1 MKAPSFMSISS
12 QLDPGAHR
20 GSDDE
25 PERRTGRRSAETGR
39 AMLASPEERVCF
51 DARRHGVV
59 LARPLSQ
66 AVVLAAGG
74 AVLLFQPWPLQ
85 LAGAALVVAGALLAL
100 RAVWQWERSHL
111 VVTTEKLFV
120 VDGTLRRRAS
130 AVRLRSVENLELE
143 QSLPGRLLGYG
154 TLVAG
159 PLEIDHV
166 PEPKNVYRLVERL
179 AG

>member
-1 MKAPSFMSISS
+1 
-12 QLDPGAHR
+12 
-20 GSDDE
+20 
-25 PERRTGRRSAETGR
+25 
-39 AMLASPEERVCF
+39 MLASAEERICL

-59 LARPLSQ
+59 LARPLAQ
-66 AVVLAAGG
+66 AMVLAGSG
-74 AVLLFQPWPLQ
+74 AVLLLQTWPLQ
-85 LAGAALVVAGALLAL
+85 VSGAALVVVAAVIAL
-100 RAVWQWERSHL
+100 RAVWRWERSHL

-120 VDGTLRRRAS
+120 VDGTIRRRAS
-130 AVRLRSVENLELE
+130 AVRLRTVENLELE

-166 PEPKNVYRLVERL
+166 PAPRDVYRLVERL

>member
-1 MKAPSFMSISS
+1 
-12 QLDPGAHR
+12 
-20 GSDDE
+20 
-25 PERRTGRRSAETGR
+25 
-39 AMLASPEERVCF
+39 MLASREEQVCL

-59 LARPLSQ
+59 LARPLGQ
-66 AVVLAAGG
+66 ALVLALAGG
-74 AVLLFQPWPLQ
+74 ILIAQPWPLQ
-85 LAGAALVVAGALLAL
+85 LPGALLVVAGALLTL
-100 RAVWQWERSHL
+100 RAVWQWERTHL

-120 VDGTLRRRAS
+120 VHGTLRRRAS

-143 QSLPGRLLGYG
+143 QTLLGRLLGYG

-166 PEPKNVYRLVERL
+166 AEPRNVYRLVERL